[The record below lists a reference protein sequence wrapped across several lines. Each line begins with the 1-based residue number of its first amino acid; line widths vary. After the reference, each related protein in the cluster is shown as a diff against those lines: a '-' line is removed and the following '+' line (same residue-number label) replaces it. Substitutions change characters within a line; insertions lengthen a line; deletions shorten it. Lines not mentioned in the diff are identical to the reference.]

1 MPLAKLAAPL
11 ALVGG
16 LLWIVRALLGG
27 GDDPL
32 AGTLHFVGL
41 ACLLA
46 SAGAFGTT
54 LVRSDAL
61 GMRVVVGLA
70 SALLVLSLI
79 EAFRPAG
86 ARWYDA
92 FWGAIA
98 AMLGGVALLR
108 RRDRDTGSPRSGA
121 HAR

>member
-1 MPLAKLAAPL
+1 MPLVKLAAPL
-11 ALVGG
+11 AVAGG

-27 GDDPL
+27 GEGPL
-32 AGTLHFVGL
+32 AGTLFVLGL

-46 SAGAFGTT
+46 AAALFGSS

-61 GMRVVVGLA
+61 GMRVVVAVA
-70 SALLVLSLI
+70 SALLALSLV
-79 EAFRPAG
+79 EAFRPPG

-92 FWGAIA
+92 FWGAVA
-98 AMLGGVALLR
+98 LVAGGVALLR
-108 RRDRDTGSPRSGA
+108 RRGGPAAAPRSGA